1 MPTKEELLEAKV
13 EVLEHNLATLIAMVT
28 DLAAETHTIRDYI
41 HYPDEDSFRMGKARH
56 YQKILEHW
64 KSFQKK

>member
-28 DLAAETHTIRDYI
+28 DLAARASI
-41 HYPDEDSFRMGKARH
+41 HLGLSLSLPMR
-56 YQKILEHW
+56 
-64 KSFQKK
+64 